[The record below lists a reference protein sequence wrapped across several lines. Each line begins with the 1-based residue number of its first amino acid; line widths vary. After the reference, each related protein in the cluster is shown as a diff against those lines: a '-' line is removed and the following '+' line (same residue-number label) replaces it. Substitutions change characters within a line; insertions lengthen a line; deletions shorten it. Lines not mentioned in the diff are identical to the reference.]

1 VELGRL
7 IPMTEDFGSSRWTV
21 SAWPPPARRRCPRAT
36 WHHVAIVASSLA
48 ATLYVDG
55 IQVGSGGSSLKFT
68 PNFINNGTTRIDRQ
82 VLNYGQQFTGQM
94 DDVRIHAGGLAAQ
107 AVEAEYLAGRS
118 VVAAVPEP
126 GSYALFALGLV
137 ALRLASLRRRAA
149 AEAVPKC

>member
-1 VELGRL
+1 
-7 IPMTEDFGSSRWTV
+7 MTEDFGSSRWTV
-21 SAWPPPARRRCPRAT
+21 SAWPPPARRRRCPRAT